1 MEGASPNKETKIWLI
16 ILAFLVVS
24 AIILGVIRPEA
35 FLAAVL
41 IILFPFFLLAL
52 MLGRRGLAAII
63 ISMMA
68 LALLSS
74 LLKGDEEWRW
84 RRLRG

>member
-1 MEGASPNKETKIWLI
+1 MEAKPPNKAVKVWLI
-16 ILAFLVVS
+16 ILALLVVS
-24 AIILGVIRPEA
+24 AIILGVINPEA
-35 FLAAVL
+35 FLAAML

-52 MLGRRGLAAII
+52 MLGRRGLAAVI

-68 LALLSS
+68 LALLSR